1 MAARIMQNGADVW
14 QFLALILDEF
24 RRRVDVE
31 VSVLVLGQAISDD
44 ELLTLVKDCVFP
56 TALVSSLTRSEAA
69 KY

>member
-56 TALVSSLTRSEAA
+56 TALVSSLTRSEAT